1 MKRKSAF
8 TLIELLVV
16 ISIIAILAALLAPTL
31 LRVLEKGKATEDLNN
46 LKNLGQAMT
55 QYMSDQKGSFFSMQA
70 EGNDV
75 WPKEMQRKY
84 AKDWKTFRSPF
95 DSVTTSRP
103 KTEIDPVPVSYGFNK
118 NLFDTFE
125 GKWKAPVSSMIA
137 MIPAIDLSSA
147 GKTVKFRQDAVS
159 TNNISVEPAGASE
172 AFGTHQNRESVNVL
186 FVDAHV
192 ETRDWKKVSDNSTEK
207 GKEQWDP
214 FYEVP

>member
-55 QYMSDQKGSFFSMQA
+55 QYMSDQKGSFFSLQA
-70 EGNDV
+70 EGADV
-75 WPKEMQRKY
+75 WPKELQRKY

-103 KTEIDPVPVSYGFNK
+103 KTDIDPIPVSYGVNK

-125 GKWKAPVSSMIA
+125 GKWKAPVSSLIA
-137 MIPAIDLSSA
+137 MIPAIDTGSP
-147 GKTVKFRQDAVS
+147 GKTVKFRQDAIS
-159 TNNISVEPAGASE
+159 TNNITVEPTGATE
-172 AFGTHQNRESVNVL
+172 GFGTHQNRESINVL
-186 FVDAHV
+186 LLDWHV
-192 ETRDWKKVSDNSTEK
+192 ETRDWKKVSDNASEK
-207 GKEQWDP
+207 GKSQ
-214 FYEVP
+214 